1 MGGGVT
7 LLGRHSHWEVVCTP
21 VNDVTLLYILAALTG
36 ITGYFFRTKKDRKL
50 GGGRAGMPEGKLRGN
65 WEG

>member
-1 MGGGVT
+1 M
-7 LLGRHSHWEVVCTP
+7 CTP